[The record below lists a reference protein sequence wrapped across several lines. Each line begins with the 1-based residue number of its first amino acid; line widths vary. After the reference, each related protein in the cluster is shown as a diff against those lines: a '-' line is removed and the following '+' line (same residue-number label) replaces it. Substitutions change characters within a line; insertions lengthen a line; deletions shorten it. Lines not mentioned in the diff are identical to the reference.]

1 MIRFLLGIV
10 TTLALVLVVYVF
22 MNRTDEKEQTEVHSS
37 MIQEQIKNV
46 GKLVVVEG
54 HFSQVVDY
62 KNSRQNFLR
71 FFPANKKA
79 IVIVNAKVTIGYDLR
94 NLQTQIDPDTKTV
107 TLYQVPDEEVNIY
120 PEIEYYDIT
129 QDYFNQFQAEDY
141 NKIKNHV
148 HKIIQEKVDQSD
160 LKYRA
165 RENLI
170 SELQKIYI
178 LTNSMGWTLVYNDQP
193 VDSNE
198 MLMDIKLR

>member
-1 MIRFLLGIV
+1 MIRFLLGIIV
-10 TTLALVLVVYVF
+10 TLLLVFGIYF
-22 MNRTDEKEQTEVHSS
+22 FWSRSEEKEKTEIHSS

-62 KNSRQNFLR
+62 KNTRQNFFR
-71 FFPANKKA
+71 IFPANKKA

-94 NLQTQIDPDTKTV
+94 NLHTEIDTENRTV
-107 TLYQVPDEEVNIY
+107 TLSRIPNEEVNIY

-141 NKIKNHV
+141 NKIKSSV
-148 HKIIQEKVDQSD
+148 HRMIEDQVNKSD

-165 RENLI
+165 RENLV

-178 LTNSMGWTLVYNDQP
+178 LTNSMGWTLVYNDRP

-198 MLMDIKLR
+198 MLLDIKLR